1 MKPLQSNDD
10 EGAVSARRCE
20 TFDPV
25 GNGNL
30 PPMPYRDMPEP
41 LPLGR
46 VLGPSVIL
54 AGLGVGSGEYIIWPF
69 MTATVGTFFLWA
81 AVLSVTV
88 QYFLNME
95 IERYTLATGETAV
108 AGFVR
113 FWKPWGALFCLFTI
127 LPNMWPGWA
136 TSGVT
141 ILGFLMGPIDVPL
154 VTIGVLVASG
164 VALTAS
170 PIVYQ
175 TLERA
180 QFFKVGL
187 TLVFLV
193 IAIVAAISPSAWAE
207 LPKAV
212 TGFGRLPDAGAI
224 PIALMLSG
232 LVFAGAGG
240 VNNLC
245 QSNWIRDKGF
255 GMGIY
260 IPRIVSPITG
270 EEVAAPATGSMMRQD
285 PENLRRFRGWW
296 AVANREQLVSFWF
309 ICVFSITV
317 FSTLAY
323 STVFGKAIA
332 GQANLAFIRAEG
344 EALKQVVAPW
354 FGTFFW
360 VFGALS
366 MILVALGTIDYIA
379 RIVADVLKTVYLQ
392 DSRRWTESRLYFLVA
407 WGTIAAGSI
416 ILLSGFNQPLL
427 LLVTAA
433 CLNGMVMFV
442 YSILLIQLNR
452 RGLPPAIRVSGF
464 RLAML
469 VFATLFYGFFAGW
482 LVIEQVRALSG
493 CRIGPVDGSRLS
505 GRGVVGPGVWSCP
518 TPRHPYAPTPLRPL
532 EVRVL
537 DNPDHVAERVLQRRD
552 LDVAADLRD
561 GIGRRGALG
570 HQGGVRRFDVGHAP
584 IGDGVVAKLHT
595 RHVRVQPQLES
606 PHVESHVK
614 GLVEVRRDA
623 KGRRIP
629 RFGAVNVRHVV
640 DDGSQSQKHGGRQA
654 ETTMPPKRPAPHTV

>member
-1 MKPLQSNDD
+1 
-10 EGAVSARRCE
+10 
-20 TFDPV
+20 
-25 GNGNL
+25 
-30 PPMPYRDMPEP
+30 
-41 LPLGR
+41 
-46 VLGPSVIL
+46 
-54 AGLGVGSGEYIIWPF
+54 
-69 MTATVGTFFLWA
+69 
-81 AVLSVTV
+81 
-88 QYFLNME
+88 
-95 IERYTLATGETAV
+95 
-108 AGFVR
+108 
-113 FWKPWGALFCLFTI
+113 
-127 LPNMWPGWA
+127 
-136 TSGVT
+136 
-141 ILGFLMGPIDVPL
+141 
-154 VTIGVLVASG
+154 
-164 VALTAS
+164 
-170 PIVYQ
+170 
-175 TLERA
+175 
-180 QFFKVGL
+180 
-187 TLVFLV
+187 
-193 IAIVAAISPSAWAE
+193 
-207 LPKAV
+207 
-212 TGFGRLPDAGAI
+212 
-224 PIALMLSG
+224 MLSG

-392 DSRRWTESRLYFLVA
+392 DSQRWTESRVYFVVA

-469 VFATLFYGFFAGW
+469 VFATAVLRVLRRVARHRAG
-482 LVIEQVRALSG
+482 AGLSG
-493 CRIGPVDGSRLS
+493 DRVAPGRPDGGVAGRLRGLW
-505 GRGVVGPGVWSCP
+505 GRECVRRVAYEAD
-518 TPRHPYAPTPLRPL
+518 PRPYASTTDSPTPL
-532 EVRVL
+532 
-537 DNPDHVAERVLQRRD
+537 
-552 LDVAADLRD
+552 
-561 GIGRRGALG
+561 
-570 HQGGVRRFDVGHAP
+570 
-584 IGDGVVAKLHT
+584 
-595 RHVRVQPQLES
+595 
-606 PHVESHVK
+606 
-614 GLVEVRRDA
+614 
-623 KGRRIP
+623 
-629 RFGAVNVRHVV
+629 
-640 DDGSQSQKHGGRQA
+640 
-654 ETTMPPKRPAPHTV
+654 